1 MNETDWH
8 EWRRKGIGASDAPI
22 IMGVSPYTTPNQLW
36 MVKTGRTGVA
46 EGNWATRRGS
56 SMEPMARAHYELM
69 HDIDMPAALLQ
80 HYELPWL
87 RASMDG
93 WNRERKIGLEIKCA
107 GRKNHALAAEGK
119 IPEEYFPQLQH
130 QLFVS
135 GAECI
140 QYFSFDGKDGVVVP
154 VYPDLGYMIDY
165 IVKAR
170 QFWHLVE
177 TDEEPELTA
186 KDWKLVRAKD
196 FRLALE
202 EWEQAT
208 NSGPAHVRYV
218 ETLLFERDEVRG
230 RRVYNGKYRID
241 GINRKIFIDS
251 TQQTSP
257 R

>member
-1 MNETDWH
+1 MNEMDWH
-8 EWRRKGIGASDAPI
+8 EWRRKGIGASDAAT
-22 IMGVSPYTTPNQLW
+22 IMGVSPYTTPHQLW
-36 MVKTGRTGVA
+36 MIKTGRTGIA

-69 HDIDMPAALLQ
+69 ADIEMPMALLE

-93 WNRERKIGLEIKCA
+93 WNRKHKIGLEIKCPGA
-107 GRKNHALAAEGK
+107 KNHALAAEGK
-119 IPEEYFPQLQH
+119 IPEEYFPQVQH

-135 GAECI
+135 GAERI
-140 QYFSFDGKDGVVVP
+140 DYFSFDGKNGVIVP
-154 VYPDLGYMIDY
+154 VFPDLVYILEY

-177 TDEEPELTA
+177 TDEEPDLTA

-202 EWEQAT
+202 EWEQLAISDT
-208 NSGPAHVRYV
+208 VHSKYI
-218 ETLLFERDEVRG
+218 ETLIFERDEVRG
-230 RRVYNGKYRID
+230 RRVYNGKFRVD
-241 GINRKIFIDS
+241 GINRTIACL
-251 TQQTSP
+251 
-257 R
+257 